1 MWRELV
7 RWCGASQE
15 IGSIED
21 WTPLRADR
29 ASETTEDYL
38 GGEIVSRARVVGNR
52 RIEAIIADRERRLQ
66 EMRARALVVHS
77 RVA

>member
-1 MWRELV
+1 MWRELA
-7 RWCGASQE
+7 RWCGAAQE

-29 ASETTEDYL
+29 ASEVTENYL

-52 RIEAIIADRERRLQ
+52 RIEAIIADRERRAQ
-66 EMRARALVVHS
+66 EMRARAIAVHGK
-77 RVA
+77 VA

>member
-1 MWRELV
+1 MWRELA
-7 RWCGASQE
+7 RLCGATRE
-15 IGSIED
+15 IGSIEE

-29 ASETTEDYL
+29 ANDATERYL

-66 EMRARALVVHS
+66 EMHARALVIHS